1 MKKIIIPILIMI
13 LLICSCAKKCYFNSP
28 PKYNIPT
35 NNVFV
40 FECENDEYYTV
51 HYQDDAAFLY
61 HGYEVYKL
69 PRAISADGARY
80 SDGVNE
86 FWNKG
91 DMAMITIGDKSYQ
104 NCQLVDPQQ
113 IKLKIPEDYFWGMSN
128 DPLWSL
134 TIFNSEIAVFF
145 DKKNKTY
152 RFPSATLMVS
162 KQGEKVYTAQ
172 TEDHTVKVVISKQ
185 NCYDK
190 KSDQHFPYNVTLFL
204 DGKEYNGCG
213 NSPE

>member
-1 MKKIIIPILIMI
+1 MKKIIITILAII
-13 LLICSCAKKCYFNSP
+13 LLMCSCAKKCYFNSP

-40 FECENDEYYTV
+40 FGCENDEYYTV
-51 HYQDDAAFLY
+51 NFQDDAAYLY
-61 HGYEVYKL
+61 HAYEVYKL
-69 PRAISADGARY
+69 PRVISASGARY

-104 NCQLVDPQQ
+104 NCELVNPNERQ
-113 IKLKIPEDYFWGMSN
+113 IKLPADYFWGLSN

-145 DKKNKTY
+145 DKKNKVY
-152 RFPSATLMVS
+152 RFPSATLVDS
-162 KQGEKVYTAQ
+162 EEGEKVYTAQ
-172 TEDHTVKVVISKQ
+172 TDDHTVKVLISKQ
-185 NCYDK
+185 SCYDK
-190 KSDQHFPYNVTLFL
+190 KSDQQFPYQLTLFL

>member
-1 MKKIIIPILIMI
+1 MKKVIVLVVVILTM
-13 LLICSCAKKCYFNSP
+13 LCSCAKKQKLESSYTP
-28 PKYNIPT
+28 RIPT
-35 NNVFV
+35 DNVFV
-40 FECENDEYYTV
+40 FECDEDDYYTV
-51 HYQDDAAFLY
+51 HYQDDYAFLY
-61 HGYEVYKL
+61 HGYDVYKL

-80 SDGVNE
+80 SDGTNE

-128 DPLWSL
+128 DQLWSL

-152 RFPSATLMVS
+152 RFPSSTLVDS

-185 NCYDK
+185 DCYDK